1 MTGRGRFPRRFFVG
15 GCSGPTAYGWAR
27 TTPPWWW
34 TCGCGGGGCGCV
46 WGGGGAARKEGL
58 GGDGSWWYTVGDD
71 GDGVDDALD
80 NGGDIIGPCVAT
92 ACGGY
97 AVGWCEK

>member
-1 MTGRGRFPRRFFVG
+1 M
-15 GCSGPTAYGWAR
+15 
-27 TTPPWWW
+27 
-34 TCGCGGGGCGCV
+34 
-46 WGGGGAARKEGL
+46 